1 MTDTAI
7 AVNNLDFNYG
17 HLKVIDDMTMQIESG
32 TSYGLLGPNGA
43 GKTTLIRLMVGL
55 LKPAGG
61 SILYR
66 GKPPTRSTAKN
77 IGYMPQLPAL
87 YSELSVEQNIDF
99 FARIYGMKDVKA
111 RSQRVNDT
119 IKIVDLWDKRKTQI
133 INLSGGIGIPYKP
146 DQKAVDLKIVS
157 KGIQEA
163 YEATIRT
170 EGLDPLNI
178 YMEMGRMISGPDGY
192 LVTRV
197 RHIKDIFYPPISQR
211 MIIYKESYAS
221 KIGKAIGMQDI
232 QIGTD
237 FFGKE
242 VIIKDSDE
250 YFIRSFLTYDIQEK
264 ILLII
269 EKLRERIILN
279 KEKLEISFTDILND
293 ELLCDEL
300 INLRLRLVE
309 KIKEKGSL
317 Y

>member
-1 MTDTAI
+1 MFVLFIWYHSKRVAKLKQI
-7 AVNNLDFNYG
+7 YNSQALKRRGVVSESFLAGYPKLKFNYNSNEV
-17 HLKVIDDMTMQIESG
+17 K
-32 TSYGLLGPNGA
+32 
-43 GKTTLIRLMVGL
+43 
-55 LKPAGG
+55 
-61 SILYR
+61 
-66 GKPPTRSTAKN
+66 
-77 IGYMPQLPAL
+77 
-87 YSELSVEQNIDF
+87 
-99 FARIYGMKDVKA
+99 IY
-111 RSQRVNDT
+111 T
-119 IKIVDLWDKRKTQI
+119 I
-133 INLSGGIGIPYKP
+133 SGGRYSPPHTYFEI
-146 DQKAVDLKIVS
+146 
-157 KGIQEA
+157 
-163 YEATIRT
+163 T
-170 EGLDPLNI
+170 
-178 YMEMGRMISGPDGY
+178 
-192 LVTRV
+192 
-197 RHIKDIFYPPISQR
+197 FYPPISQR

-237 FFGKE
+237 FFDKD

>member
-1 MTDTAI
+1 
-7 AVNNLDFNYG
+7 
-17 HLKVIDDMTMQIESG
+17 
-32 TSYGLLGPNGA
+32 
-43 GKTTLIRLMVGL
+43 
-55 LKPAGG
+55 
-61 SILYR
+61 
-66 GKPPTRSTAKN
+66 
-77 IGYMPQLPAL
+77 
-87 YSELSVEQNIDF
+87 
-99 FARIYGMKDVKA
+99 
-111 RSQRVNDT
+111 
-119 IKIVDLWDKRKTQI
+119 
-133 INLSGGIGIPYKP
+133 
-146 DQKAVDLKIVS
+146 
-157 KGIQEA
+157 
-163 YEATIRT
+163 
-170 EGLDPLNI
+170 
-178 YMEMGRMISGPDGY
+178 
-192 LVTRV
+192 
-197 RHIKDIFYPPISQR
+197 